1 MQNVVPTVSDVISE
15 LHARYGESQDFSNLF
30 SIYLQ
35 YEDDL
40 TDEVSYSILKRFVQS
55 SKNYNPYKQ
64 LSDIIQEEMEKLKE
78 ITKNNSEIRYNDINK
93 TLMNTSS
100 VALFNEQIQKL
111 HIMIFI
117 VLFLDKILIGILIHY
132 FIRNLKVVKILCKS
146 FLKT

>member
-111 HIMIFI
+111 Q
-117 VLFLDKILIGILIHY
+117 HY
-132 FIRNLKVVKILCKS
+132 DIYSTFFGQNFKHLE
-146 FLKT
+146 